1 MARSLADDEE
11 LGKDITLSGMTQPI
25 VGVVKDFETNTL
37 YDPIEPVIIRLAP
50 QNTTILYVRLVPGM
64 TTEGLAALEAVYKQF
79 NPAYPFDYGFLDENF
94 EDTYQS
100 EIIIGSLANLF
111 AIIAI
116 FISCLGLLG
125 LVSFSVERRTKEIG
139 VRKVLGA
146 SVPHLVM
153 LLTGETT
160 KLVLLG
166 IALAIPVSYFVVQS
180 WLAPFQ
186 HHIEVGIGLYLAA
199 GLSAVLI
206 SWLAVGYQSLKA
218 ALADPVR
225 SLRYE

>member
-1 MARSLADDEE
+1 
-11 LGKDITLSGMTQPI
+11 
-25 VGVVKDFETNTL
+25 
-37 YDPIEPVIIRLAP
+37 
-50 QNTTILYVRLVPGM
+50 
-64 TTEGLAALEAVYKQF
+64 
-79 NPAYPFDYGFLDENF
+79 
-94 EDTYQS
+94 
-100 EIIIGSLANLF
+100 
-111 AIIAI
+111 
-116 FISCLGLLG
+116 
-125 LVSFSVERRTKEIG
+125 
-139 VRKVLGA
+139 
-146 SVPHLVM
+146 M

-180 WLAPFQ
+180 WLAPFH